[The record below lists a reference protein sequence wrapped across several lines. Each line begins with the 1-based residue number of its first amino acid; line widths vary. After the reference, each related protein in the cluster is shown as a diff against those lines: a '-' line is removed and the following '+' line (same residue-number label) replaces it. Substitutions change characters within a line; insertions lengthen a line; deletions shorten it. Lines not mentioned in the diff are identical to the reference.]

1 MALRRRSPTND
12 AAPYDGVTF
21 VQFVTDA
28 TIMGERDPAALAGR
42 LEPRLIRRATSL
54 WSCNAGLTRAAA
66 KREDKGWLE
75 PSRHSTSFQASAGR
89 RIASSLAEIG
99 R

>member
-42 LEPRLIRRATSL
+42 LEPRLIRRIWRKMISMPL
-54 WSCNAGLTRAAA
+54 DRLAARPENVGEA
-66 KREDKGWLE
+66 
-75 PSRHSTSFQASAGR
+75 F
-89 RIASSLAEIG
+89 AEITIG
-99 R
+99 EIDKTHAARS